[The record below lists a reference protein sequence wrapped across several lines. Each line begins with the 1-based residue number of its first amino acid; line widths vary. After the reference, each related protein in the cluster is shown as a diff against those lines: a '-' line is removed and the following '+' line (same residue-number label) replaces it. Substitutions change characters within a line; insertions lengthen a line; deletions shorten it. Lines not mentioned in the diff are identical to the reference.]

1 MAHNTEHQH
10 QHITPYWIFGL
21 ILVILLTCTFI
32 SVEVVHLELKA
43 WSVAIALGI
52 ACIKGSLVL
61 AYFMHLKFD
70 NVLFKILVA
79 AVIMLFVSFILLT
92 FVDYLYR

>member
-1 MAHNTEHQH
+1 MSNHDTEK
-10 QHITPYWIFGL
+10 QHITEYWIYGL
-21 ILVILLTCTFI
+21 ILAVLLTLTFI
-32 SVEVVHLELKA
+32 SVFVVHLELKA

-52 ACIKGSLVL
+52 ACIKGTLVL

-70 NVLFKILVA
+70 NVLFRILVA
-79 AVIMLFVSFILLT
+79 AVFMLFISFILLT

>member
-1 MAHNTEHQH
+1 MSNHNTEK
-10 QHITPYWIFGL
+10 QHITDYRVYGL
-21 ILVILLTCTFI
+21 ILVILLALTFV
-32 SVEVVHLELKA
+32 SVFVVHLELQA

-70 NVLFKILVA
+70 QALFKILVA

>member
-1 MAHNTEHQH
+1 MTHHDTEK
-10 QHITPYWIFGL
+10 QHITDYWVYGV
-21 ILVILLTCTFI
+21 ILVILLFCTFI
-32 SVEVVHLELKA
+32 SVDVVHYELKA
-43 WSVAIALGI
+43 WTVAIALGI
-52 ACIKGSLVL
+52 ACLKGTLVL

-79 AVIMLFVSFILLT
+79 AVLMLFLSFILLT

>member
-1 MAHNTEHQH
+1 MYPHDTER
-10 QHITPYWIFGL
+10 QHITPYRVFGV
-21 ILVILLTCTFI
+21 ILVILLTLTFI
-32 SVEVVHLELKA
+32 SVYVVHLELRA

-52 ACIKGSLVL
+52 ACVKGSLVM

-70 NVLFKILVA
+70 HVLFKILVV
-79 AVIMLFVSFILLT
+79 AVLLLFVSFILLT